1 MPRILMC
8 LACFSICP
16 RSYDSS
22 KAKDAPHWK
31 KGFSKTFFSLI
42 SWTEVRLGLVPG
54 SLGLVPGSAG
64 HYFWTLHQV
73 VGWGHL
79 GLSLQGSPYPP
90 KYPPNESNQDL
101 TQPSVLFHCDMLLRI
116 GEFVRISR
124 PVFQTTLTPKLRIY
138 ISTLSQSLL

>member
-1 MPRILMC
+1 MMC

-54 SLGLVPGSAG
+54 SLGLVPVS
-64 HYFWTLHQV
+64 
-73 VGWGHL
+73 L
-79 GLSLQGSPYPP
+79 GLVLGSLGLVPRSVGFLPGSLGLVPGSLGWVPWYP
-90 KYPPNESNQDL
+90 
-101 TQPSVLFHCDMLLRI
+101 
-116 GEFVRISR
+116 G
-124 PVFQTTLTPKLRIY
+124 
-138 ISTLSQSLL
+138 